1 MVTCI
6 LSVFDCVSGEE
17 VERKFGLVC
26 RTFSPSI
33 GNKFYFHW
41 NLLYISKRSDVA
53 LTKIGGI
60 CLPKTETKDYLLFE
74 NLSCEAFS
82 TEIANPNQAFQEIC
96 HVQLVV

>member
-33 GNKFYFHW
+33 GNKFYFH
-41 NLLYISKRSDVA
+41 NLLYIKKLMFISKRSDVA

-60 CLPKTETKDYLLFE
+60 CLPKTETKDYF
-74 NLSCEAFS
+74 F
-82 TEIANPNQAFQEIC
+82 I
-96 HVQLVV
+96 